1 MKVYLFDRLAGF
13 LTGTPDLGVTF
24 TYDKGYLANGG
35 PALSLSLPL
44 RNESFS
50 SKECL
55 PYFEGLLP
63 DGELRKNIAD
73 FLHVSDRSTLK
84 LLDALGKECAGTVAV
99 IGDDENL
106 KASAADYRA
115 LSDDEIIDHIRKMPM
130 RPLMHSED
138 GIRLSLAGAQDKI
151 ALAKIKRRWHTP
163 LNGAPSTHIF
173 KPSRDIDNYRSIAEN
188 EYICTSL
195 AKECGLKVPACE
207 MDLFGDYPVFIIER
221 YDRKTAGKKIRRLHQ
236 EDFCQALG
244 IHPDHKY
251 ESDGGPSILQMVK
264 LLQQYSTEP
273 IVDIQ
278 LFVRSII
285 FNFLIGNCDAHGKN
299 YSLLENDGA
308 IRLAPLYDL
317 VCTRAYPELTLK
329 FSMKIGG
336 KYDIRKIAWKDFLE
350 TGKACGISP
359 KMLTKIRDELF
370 KALPMRLKAFEDE
383 SRYADTAKKIKAV
396 MEQQIS
402 RIAASSRDKQSHKS
416 VATASRGS

>member
-99 IGDDENL
+99 IGDDE
-106 KASAADYRA
+106 
-115 LSDDEIIDHIRKMPM
+115 IIDHIRKMPM

-173 KPSRDIDNYRSIAEN
+173 PHQGQSRVFLCSQGSQFLRA
-188 EYICTSL
+188 
-195 AKECGLKVPACE
+195 
-207 MDLFGDYPVFIIER
+207 DL
-221 YDRKTAGKKIRRLHQ
+221 
-236 EDFCQALG
+236 
-244 IHPDHKY
+244 
-251 ESDGGPSILQMVK
+251 
-264 LLQQYSTEP
+264 YS
-273 IVDIQ
+273 
-278 LFVRSII
+278 
-285 FNFLIGNCDAHGKN
+285 
-299 YSLLENDGA
+299 
-308 IRLAPLYDL
+308 
-317 VCTRAYPELTLK
+317 
-329 FSMKIGG
+329 
-336 KYDIRKIAWKDFLE
+336 
-350 TGKACGISP
+350 
-359 KMLTKIRDELF
+359 
-370 KALPMRLKAFEDE
+370 
-383 SRYADTAKKIKAV
+383 
-396 MEQQIS
+396 
-402 RIAASSRDKQSHKS
+402 
-416 VATASRGS
+416 